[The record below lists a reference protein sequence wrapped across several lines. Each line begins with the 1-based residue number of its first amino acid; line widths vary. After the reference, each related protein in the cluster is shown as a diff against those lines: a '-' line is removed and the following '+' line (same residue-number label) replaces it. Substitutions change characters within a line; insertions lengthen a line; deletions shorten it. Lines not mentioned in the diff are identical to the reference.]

1 MINSTVPVP
10 RNLPLLLS
18 DPRPNAVADATRVLK
33 GGLTHRDN
41 ILALSRHWKIQVWFS
56 QPVTVA
62 IQPHWVVTE
71 RGVEG
76 RITKTHIT
84 SKTEDNHVF
93 KGFFR
98 NSALEG
104 APIYYKKSI
113 CGRHGHDFEDL
124 EDKILRY
131 EPVILKDT
139 AAYKDD
145 FESYEQFK
153 AKFDPLF
160 ITENYIKALWNGTSG
175 QHGGKYRKS
184 DFHFIGEVGRKVLKR
199 FMRNFKGVSATD
211 FPGYLM
217 KTSEGK
223 EYLTERHRTSRH
235 PGRDITIEHRAGM
248 ERVSYASE
256 FMNCGNGRYGLVA
269 NKNNFLWLEDD

>member
-1 MINSTVPVP
+1 MINQDVPVP
-10 RNLPLLLS
+10 QNLPLLLS

-33 GGLTHRDN
+33 GGMSHRDN

-56 QPVTVA
+56 QPVKVA

-71 RGVEG
+71 EVEG
-76 RITKTHIT
+76 RVTKTHIT

-124 EDKILRY
+124 EDKIIKY
-131 EPVILKDT
+131 EPVIIKDT
-139 AAYKDD
+139 ASYKDD

-160 ITENYIKALWNGTSG
+160 IKEDLIKSLWNGTSG

-199 FMRNFKGVSATD
+199 FMRNFKGVSATEWS
-211 FPGYLM
+211 GYIM
-217 KTSEGK
+217 NTPEGI
-223 EYLTERHRTSRH
+223 EYLIEKHRTMRH
-235 PGRDITIEHRAGM
+235 PGRDITIEHRAGAD
-248 ERVSYASE
+248 RVFYSSE
-256 FMNCGNGRYGLVA
+256 YCGCSNGRYGLVA
-269 NKNNFLWLEDD
+269 NKNQFLWLEDD